1 MPLRNLFWILVIPG
15 LVVLM
20 LALGTIAPPPDRDYQ
35 LIRQIAAVLAEV
47 DAHYVRELSDEEWQQ
62 LVENM
67 INGGLQSLD
76 PNSQY
81 FNARQLQLFESE
93 SEGSFGGIGVR
104 FVRDEKTQLPR
115 VEYPMLGTPAYEAG
129 LMTGDLIVAVDG
141 ESTEGWSSEQTQKR
155 IMGEPGT
162 SVSLTIRR
170 PGRQPPEFTVTL
182 TRRRVELHTV
192 AGVGRRPE
200 DPLKWEWFVD
210 APHKIALIRVQ
221 QFNVRTGAEVRAAV
235 EEIEAAGA
243 RGLILDLRDN
253 PGGLLTQAIE
263 VADLFL
269 EEGVIVTTRDR
280 QGGEK
285 VYKAR
290 KSGTLFLPADQKPI
304 VVLINNRSASA
315 SEIVAAALQDH
326 HRAVICGERSFGK
339 GSVQSLFRLPPDQK
353 TAVKLTTQT
362 YWRPS
367 GKNIDRPSA
376 PRERPDEWGVHPDKD
391 LEVPTTTE
399 EKIRYEY
406 EMEKLRFVPGRPD
419 VVGPQPPPFP
429 VPVPQKNGKPLWDES
444 QPFQDRPLLRALEYL
459 RAQLRR

>member
-15 LVVLM
+15 LVTLM
-20 LALGTIAPPPDRDYQ
+20 LGLAATAPPVERDYQ

-47 DAHYVRELSDEEWQQ
+47 DANYVRELSDEEWQQ

-67 INGGLQSLD
+67 INGGLHSLD
-76 PNSQY
+76 PNSQF
-81 FNARQLQLFESE
+81 FNARQLQMFESE

-104 FVRDEKTQLPR
+104 FVRDEKTLYPR

-141 ESTEGWSSEQTQKR
+141 ESTHGWASEQIQKR

-162 SVSLTIRR
+162 SVTLTIRR
-170 PGRQPPEFTVTL
+170 QGRQPPEFSVSVT
-182 TRRRVELHTV
+182 RARVELHPV
-192 AGVGRRPE
+192 SGVVRRTDEPS
-200 DPLKWEWFVD
+200 KWQWFVD
-210 APHKIALIRVQ
+210 ATDRIALVRIQ
-221 QFNVRTGAEVRAAV
+221 QFNEKTETEVRAALN
-235 EEIEAAGA
+235 EIEASGGRA
-243 RGLILDLRDN
+243 LILDLRDN
-253 PGGLLTQAIE
+253 PGGLLTQAIA

-269 EEGVIVTTRDR
+269 EDGVIVTTRDR
-280 QGGEK
+280 RGGER
-285 VYKAR
+285 VFKAH
-290 KSGTLFLPADQKPI
+290 KAGTLFLPAAEKPM

-326 HRAVICGERSFGK
+326 QRAVVCGERSYGK
-339 GSVQSLFRLPPDQK
+339 GSVQSLFRLPPDYK

-376 PRERPDEWGVHPDKD
+376 PRDRPDEWGVLPDKD
-391 LEVPTTTE
+391 LEVSTTLE
-399 EKIRYEY
+399 EKVRYEY

-419 VVGPQPPPFP
+419 VVGPNPPPFP
-429 VPVPQKNGKPLWDES
+429 IPIPQKDGKPMWDNS
-444 QPFQDRPLLRALEYL
+444 QPFRDRPLQHAIDYVRS
-459 RAQLRR
+459 RIRR

>member
-1 MPLRNLFWILVIPG
+1 MPLRNLFWVLTIPA
-15 LVVLM
+15 LVVLL
-20 LALGTIAPPPDRDYQ
+20 LALGATAPPPERDYQ

-47 DAHYVRELSDEEWQQ
+47 DAHYVRELSDDEWQQ

-67 INGGLQSLD
+67 INGGLHSLD

-141 ESTEGWSSEQTQKR
+141 EPTEGWSSEQTQKR

-162 SVSLTIRR
+162 AVSLTIRR
-170 PGRQPPEFTVTL
+170 SGRRPPEFTVTL
-182 TRRRVELHTV
+182 TRKRVELHTV
-192 AGVGRRPE
+192 AGVTRRSGEPW
-200 DPLKWEWFVD
+200 KWDWFVD
-210 APHKIALIRVQ
+210 ATHKIALIRVQ
-221 QFNVRTGAEVRAAV
+221 QFNVRTSGEVRAAV
-235 EEIEAAGA
+235 EEIDAAGA

-285 VYKAR
+285 IFKAR
-290 KSGTLFLPADQKPI
+290 KSGTLFLPADQKPM

-326 HRAVICGERSFGK
+326 HRAVLCGERSFGK
-339 GSVQSLFRLPPDQK
+339 GSVQSVFRLPPDQK

-376 PRERPDEWGVHPDKD
+376 PRERPEEWGVHPDKE
-391 LEVPTTTE
+391 LEVPTTPE
-399 EKIRYEY
+399 EKARYEY

-429 VPVPQKNGKPLWDES
+429 IPVPQRNGKPLWDEN
-444 QPFQDRPLLRALEYL
+444 QPFQDRPLLRALEHL
-459 RAQLRR
+459 RAQLPR

>member
-1 MPLRNLFWILVIPG
+1 MPLRNLFWILVVSG
-15 LVVLM
+15 LVGLM
-20 LALGTIAPPPDRDYQ
+20 LALGATAPPPERDYH

-67 INGGLQSLD
+67 INGGLHSLD

-81 FNARQLQLFESE
+81 FNARQLQLFETE

-104 FVRDEKTQLPR
+104 FVRDEKTGFPR

-129 LMTGDLIVAVDG
+129 LMTGDLIVAVNG
-141 ESTEGWSSEQTQKR
+141 ESTQGWTSEQTQKR

-162 SVSLTIRR
+162 SVTLTLRR
-170 PGRQPPEFTVTL
+170 PGRQPPEWTVTV
-182 TRRRVELHTV
+182 TRARVELHSV
-192 AGVGRRPE
+192 AGVARRPE
-200 DPLKWEWFVD
+200 DPLKWDWMVD
-210 APHKIALIRVQ
+210 PGARIALVRIQ
-221 QFNVRTGAEVRAAV
+221 QFNERTGAEVRAAV
-235 EEIEAAGA
+235 QEIEAAGA

-253 PGGLLTQAIE
+253 PGGLLSQAVE

-280 QGGEK
+280 HGGEK
-285 VYKAR
+285 VFKAR
-290 KSGTLFLPADQKPI
+290 KAGTLFLPAADKPL

-326 HRAVICGERSFGK
+326 QRAVICGERSFGK
-339 GSVQSLFRLPPDQK
+339 GSVQSLFRLPPDYK

-376 PRERPDEWGVHPDKD
+376 PRERPDEWGVLPDKD

-419 VVGPQPPPFP
+419 VVGPNPPPFP
-429 VPVPQKNGKPLWDES
+429 IPIPQKEGKPLWNES
-444 QPFQDRPLLRALEYL
+444 QPFQDRPLLRAVEYL
-459 RAQLRR
+459 RSRQRP

>member
-1 MPLRNLFWILVIPG
+1 MPLRNLFWVLVIPG

-20 LALGTIAPPPDRDYQ
+20 LALGATAPPPDRDYQ

-47 DAHYVRELSDEEWQQ
+47 DAHYVRELSDDEWQQ

-67 INGGLQSLD
+67 INGGLHSLD

-141 ESTEGWSSEQTQKR
+141 EPTEGWSSEQTQKR

-182 TRRRVELHTV
+182 IRRRVELHTV
-192 AGVGRRPE
+192 AGVARRPE

-221 QFNVRTGAEVRAAV
+221 QFNVRTGSEVRAAV

-285 VYKAR
+285 VFKAR

-326 HRAVICGERSFGK
+326 HRAAICGERSFGK
-339 GSVQSLFRLPPDQK
+339 GSVQSVFRLPPDQK

-391 LEVPTTTE
+391 LEVATTTE